1 MIQYT
6 LKCDQDHRFD
16 SWFQSGEAFDKLKA
30 AGMVVCTVCGS
41 TNVEKAIMAPRVR
54 PARTASTQSEPSS
67 EQPSAAPSL
76 STPTNETERAI
87 SELKRKIEA
96 NSEYVGQNFAD
107 EARAMHEGDSPERA
121 IHGEAKPEEAKKLIE
136 EGVPV
141 LPLPFLS
148 GRKTN

>member
-30 AGMVVCTVCGS
+30 AGMVACAVCGS
-41 TNVEKAIMAPRVR
+41 ANVDKAIMAPRVR
-54 PARTASTQSEPSS
+54 PARTASAASPETP
-67 EQPSAAPSL
+67 PSAPTL
-76 STPTNETERAI
+76 GTPANDTERAI
-87 SELKRKIEA
+87 SELKRKIEE
-96 NSEYVGQNFAD
+96 NSEYVGQNFAQ